1 MSCVFCDIVNGIIPA
16 KIIATS
22 EHAIAF
28 LDVSPVSDGHTLVI
42 TKKHYKCFSETPDEV
57 LADVTLL
64 AKKVAN
70 LIDGTLKPWGFNY
83 LSNEGAVAGQVV
95 FHFHLHVIPK
105 YAKNE
110 GFAGNVLTQYVTDVN
125 TIYEKLIKQAKK
137 LDK

>member
-70 LIDGTLKPWGFNY
+70 LIDGTLKP
-83 LSNEGAVAGQVV
+83 
-95 FHFHLHVIPK
+95 
-105 YAKNE
+105 
-110 GFAGNVLTQYVTDVN
+110 
-125 TIYEKLIKQAKK
+125 
-137 LDK
+137 